1 MERLENGLHFKC
13 DELKELVGADNF
25 DFIKGIENVISTPN
39 GEHDFIFFYKDEA
52 FYLNSIKG
60 YINNKSLNL
69 EQSGPLYQLCYLLNH
84 KRRGINYNLLNYYL
98 ITGEL
103 IKAIPHALEL
113 AESYRAEKNVY
124 NDNGLYVCI
133 FYDIIEYMIRSG
145 LISKGKLS
153 SEDIESMERIKAF
166 IDQFRETM
174 LISLLEG
181 NLHSNDVRI
190 TDDKISAIVE
200 LTLNRN
206 YSLAYFLSQSLGYEN
221 NLFSLKRFLAFY
233 HHYVFGTIKE
243 SSRRK
248 NTNTEL
254 WMVILSKRY
263 RVLKEIY
270 SAPNIARYLS
280 NGAQYKQKI
289 DPMKKIIEELLKL
302 ESMTKEEIL
311 AYAEETSHQEGE
323 SEELYDMI
331 LNGEFIRAYKQ
342 LSQSDDNKNK
352 KMRFL
357 LEMIYDAVMGNVM
370 DPLNPSHALVLQS
383 MANIKQLNQ

>member
-1 MERLENGLHFKC
+1 
-13 DELKELVGADNF
+13 
-25 DFIKGIENVISTPN
+25 
-39 GEHDFIFFYKDEA
+39 
-52 FYLNSIKG
+52 
-60 YINNKSLNL
+60 
-69 EQSGPLYQLCYLLNH
+69 
-84 KRRGINYNLLNYYL
+84 
-98 ITGEL
+98 
-103 IKAIPHALEL
+103 
-113 AESYRAEKNVY
+113 
-124 NDNGLYVCI
+124 
-133 FYDIIEYMIRSG
+133 
-145 LISKGKLS
+145 
-153 SEDIESMERIKAF
+153 
-166 IDQFRETM
+166 
-174 LISLLEG
+174 
-181 NLHSNDVRI
+181 
-190 TDDKISAIVE
+190 
-200 LTLNRN
+200 
-206 YSLAYFLSQSLGYEN
+206 
-221 NLFSLKRFLAFY
+221 
-233 HHYVFGTIKE
+233 
-243 SSRRK
+243 
-248 NTNTEL
+248 
-254 WMVILSKRY
+254 MVILSKRY

-342 LSQSDDNKNK
+342 LSQSDDNENK